1 MWLEVFGKDDTGN
14 WNNPKKHMELNTLL
28 KKLEN
33 ESPPRLYNI
42 IGSPPLIPLYIK
54 SELNKDI
61 LIEDLFDQIISLK
74 SHLN

>member
-1 MWLEVFGKDDTGN
+1 MEI
-14 WNNPKKHMELNTLL
+14 NNQL

-54 SELNKDI
+54 SELNKDK
-61 LIEDLFDQIISLK
+61 LLEDLFNQIISLK
-74 SHLN
+74 THLK